1 MSEFRS
7 SGKPTGKFDLLDHHG
22 NRVSSETYRGL
33 FTMIY
38 FGFTNCRVVC
48 PRTLAKLTL
57 VLDLLGSVAQ
67 EIQPLYISVDPER
80 DSPEAMRSYLGSY
93 PHFTGL
99 TGSPTEIDMKVAP
112 QYEKGKEVAA
122 SSGCLGCHKIGENGN
137 AGPGPPLTQIGSR
150 LGRQAIARTLINPT
164 PPMPPFTALQKR
176 NPEKFDELVNFL
188 SSLK

>member
-67 EIQPLYISVDPER
+67 EIRPLYISVDPER
-80 DSPEAMRSYLGSY
+80 DSPEAMRVYLGSY

-99 TGSPTEIDMKVAP
+99 TGSPTEIDRAKQAFRVFTRTSDDPITGYAVPHSAITYVMDRQGAYVDHFLDSAP
-112 QYEKGKEVAA
+112 IDVIVGRLREIVAA
-122 SSGCLGCHKIGENGN
+122 
-137 AGPGPPLTQIGSR
+137 A
-150 LGRQAIARTLINPT
+150 
-164 PPMPPFTALQKR
+164 
-176 NPEKFDELVNFL
+176 
-188 SSLK
+188 

>member
-1 MSEFRS
+1 MRYRVFLDSMRFRMSEFRS

-99 TGSPTEIDMKVAP
+99 TGSPAEIDRAKQAFRVFTRRSDDPITGYAIPHSAITYVMDRQGAYVDHFLDSAP
-112 QYEKGKEVAA
+112 IDVIVGRLREIVAA
-122 SSGCLGCHKIGENGN
+122 
-137 AGPGPPLTQIGSR
+137 A
-150 LGRQAIARTLINPT
+150 
-164 PPMPPFTALQKR
+164 
-176 NPEKFDELVNFL
+176 
-188 SSLK
+188 